1 MSAISLP
8 KLPAIASS
16 PIAVEVLN
24 GLTERPKTLSPWLFY
39 DEAGS
44 RLFEEITELPE
55 YYVTRTERQILA
67 QHADEIVAAAAGGR
81 DLSIIELGA
90 GTATKT
96 GLLLNAAVGLQGSV
110 TYYPIDV
117 SETALE
123 EARTRLEA
131 ELPEVTVEPIVADYT
146 EGMRQNGAS
155 HAGRRLVLYIG
166 SSIGN
171 FSPADAVEVLRGVRA
186 QLLPGDCL
194 LLGTDMV
201 KDTNM
206 LLAAYDDA
214 AGVTARFN
222 MNVLVR
228 INRELDANFNPK
240 LFRHQA
246 RWNEQHSRIEMHLES
261 LLAQKVALRAL
272 DMEVRFGLGETIH
285 TENSYKF
292 TDQRV
297 AALLTRAGFKLRQ
310 QWSDP
315 RSGSRFIWR
324 RRMRRSPYC
333 VRSLYLRPTGG
344 AATTPW
350 RGTGYGVAAL
360 EFAQVLC
367 LPDVARLCAAGKA
380 YIAQLDGDG
389 QCGVVAVEEAHG
401 FVATLEWLSPDF
413 DRTHFRNTIPLLAQ
427 RILIDGDHFFVGQD
441 GSRLRL
447 HLGEVVARQQR
458 RREQRP

>member
-16 PIAVEVLN
+16 PVAVEVLN

-39 DEAGS
+39 DQKGS
-44 RLFEEITELPE
+44 QLFEEITELPE

-67 QHADEIVAAAAGGR
+67 EHAEEIVTAAAGGR
-81 DLSIIELGA
+81 DLSMIELGA

-110 TYYPIDV
+110 TYRPIDV

-155 HAGRRLVLYIG
+155 HTGRKLVLYIG

-171 FSPADAVEVLRGVRA
+171 FSPPDALEVLRGVRA

-201 KDTNM
+201 KDVDT
-206 LLAAYDDA
+206 LLAAYDDS

-222 MNVLVR
+222 LNVLVR
-228 INRELDANFNPK
+228 INRELDANFNPN
-240 LFRHQA
+240 LFRHRA
-246 RWNEQHSRIEMHLES
+246 RWNEEHSRIEMHLES
-261 LLAQKVALRAL
+261 LLAQKIALRAL
-272 DMEVRFGLGETIH
+272 DTEVRFARGETIH

-292 TDQRV
+292 TDGRV
-297 AALLTRAGFKLRQ
+297 VSLLTRAGFKLRQ

-315 RSGSRFIWR
+315 NHWFT
-324 RRMRRSPYC
+324 
-333 VRSLYLRPTGG
+333 VYL
-344 AATTPW
+344 AA
-350 RGTGYGVAAL
+350 A
-360 EFAQVLC
+360 
-367 LPDVARLCAAGKA
+367 
-380 YIAQLDGDG
+380 
-389 QCGVVAVEEAHG
+389 
-401 FVATLEWLSPDF
+401 
-413 DRTHFRNTIPLLAQ
+413 N
-427 RILIDGDHFFVGQD
+427 
-441 GSRLRL
+441 
-447 HLGEVVARQQR
+447 
-458 RREQRP
+458 

>member
-16 PIAVEVLN
+16 PIGVEVMT

-39 DEAGS
+39 DQAGS

-67 QHADEIVAAAAGGR
+67 EHAEEIVATAASGR
-81 DLSIIELGA
+81 YLSITELGA

-96 GLLLNAAVGLQGSV
+96 GLLLEAAVARQGSV

-123 EARTRLEA
+123 EARTRLES
-131 ELPEVTVEPIVADYT
+131 ELPKVSVEPIVADYT
-146 EGMRQNGAS
+146 EGMRQNRIDAV
-155 HAGRRLVLYIG
+155 AADERRLVLYIG

-186 QLLPGDCL
+186 QLLPGDFL

-201 KDTNM
+201 KDTQM
-206 LLAAYDDA
+206 LLNAYDDA

-222 MNVLVR
+222 MNMLLR
-228 INRELDANFNPK
+228 INRELDGNFDPQ
-240 LFRHQA
+240 LFRHRA

-261 LLAQKVALRAL
+261 LVAQRVALRAL
-272 DMEVRFGLGETIH
+272 EMDVRFNRGETIH

-297 AALLTRAGFKLRQ
+297 VALLTRSGFKLRR
-310 QWSDP
+310 QWSDAQKW
-315 RSGSRFIWR
+315 FT
-324 RRMRRSPYC
+324 
-333 VRSLYLRPTGG
+333 VYL
-344 AATTPW
+344 AA
-350 RGTGYGVAAL
+350 A
-360 EFAQVLC
+360 
-367 LPDVARLCAAGKA
+367 
-380 YIAQLDGDG
+380 
-389 QCGVVAVEEAHG
+389 
-401 FVATLEWLSPDF
+401 
-413 DRTHFRNTIPLLAQ
+413 N
-427 RILIDGDHFFVGQD
+427 
-441 GSRLRL
+441 
-447 HLGEVVARQQR
+447 
-458 RREQRP
+458 

>member
-8 KLPAIASS
+8 KLPAIASG
-16 PIAVEVLN
+16 PVAVEVLN

-39 DEAGS
+39 DQKGS
-44 RLFEEITELPE
+44 QLFEEITELPE

-67 QHADEIVAAAAGGR
+67 EHAEEIVTAAAGGR
-81 DLSIIELGA
+81 DLSMIELGA

-110 TYYPIDV
+110 TYRPIDV

-155 HAGRRLVLYIG
+155 HTGRKLVLYIG

-171 FSPADAVEVLRGVRA
+171 FSPADALEVLRGVRA
-186 QLLPGDCL
+186 QLLPGDSL

-201 KDTNM
+201 KDVDT

-222 MNVLVR
+222 LNVLVR
-228 INRELDANFNPK
+228 INRELDANFNPN
-240 LFRHQA
+240 LFRHRA
-246 RWNEQHSRIEMHLES
+246 RWNEEHSRIEMHLES
-261 LLAQKVALRAL
+261 LLTQKIALRAL
-272 DMEVRFGLGETIH
+272 DMEVRFARGETIH

-292 TDQRV
+292 TDERV
-297 AALLTRAGFKLRQ
+297 VALLTRAGFKLRQ

-315 RSGSRFIWR
+315 NHWFT
-324 RRMRRSPYC
+324 
-333 VRSLYLRPTGG
+333 VYL
-344 AATTPW
+344 AA
-350 RGTGYGVAAL
+350 A
-360 EFAQVLC
+360 
-367 LPDVARLCAAGKA
+367 
-380 YIAQLDGDG
+380 
-389 QCGVVAVEEAHG
+389 
-401 FVATLEWLSPDF
+401 
-413 DRTHFRNTIPLLAQ
+413 N
-427 RILIDGDHFFVGQD
+427 
-441 GSRLRL
+441 
-447 HLGEVVARQQR
+447 
-458 RREQRP
+458 

>member
-16 PIAVEVLN
+16 PIAMEVFS
-24 GLTERPKTLSPWLFY
+24 GLTERPKKLSPWLFY

-67 QHADEIVAAAAGGR
+67 QHAEEIVAAAASGR

-96 GLLLNAAVGLQGSV
+96 GLLLDAAVAHQGSV

-123 EARTRLEA
+123 EARTRLES
-131 ELPEVTVEPIVADYT
+131 EMPEVTVEPIVADYT
-146 EGMRQNGAS
+146 EGMRQNNAGFGGG
-155 HAGRRLVLYIG
+155 GRRLVLYIG

-171 FSPADAVEVLRGVRA
+171 FSPADAIEVLRGVRA
-186 QLLPGDCL
+186 QLSPGDNL

-201 KDTNM
+201 KDIRM

-228 INRELDANFNPK
+228 INRELDANFNPQ

-246 RWNEQHSRIEMHLES
+246 RWNEQQSRIEMHLES
-261 LLAQKVALRAL
+261 LLAQRVAVRAL
-272 DMEVRFGLGETIH
+272 DLEARFSLGETIH

-297 AALLTRAGFKLRQ
+297 VALLTRAGFRLRQ
-310 QWSDP
+310 QWSDANKW
-315 RSGSRFIWR
+315 FT
-324 RRMRRSPYC
+324 
-333 VRSLYLRPTGG
+333 VYLAG
-344 AATTPW
+344 A
-350 RGTGYGVAAL
+350 
-360 EFAQVLC
+360 
-367 LPDVARLCAAGKA
+367 
-380 YIAQLDGDG
+380 
-389 QCGVVAVEEAHG
+389 
-401 FVATLEWLSPDF
+401 
-413 DRTHFRNTIPLLAQ
+413 N
-427 RILIDGDHFFVGQD
+427 
-441 GSRLRL
+441 
-447 HLGEVVARQQR
+447 
-458 RREQRP
+458 

>member
-16 PIAVEVLN
+16 PVAVEVLN

-39 DEAGS
+39 DQKGS
-44 RLFEEITELPE
+44 QLFEEITELPE

-67 QHADEIVAAAAGGR
+67 EHAEEIVTAAAGGR
-81 DLSIIELGA
+81 DLSMIELGA

-110 TYYPIDV
+110 TYRPIDV

-146 EGMRQNGAS
+146 EGMRQDGAS
-155 HAGRRLVLYIG
+155 HTGRKLVLYIG

-171 FSPADAVEVLRGVRA
+171 FSPADALEVLRGVRA

-201 KDTNM
+201 KDVDT

-222 MNVLVR
+222 LNVLVR
-228 INRELDANFNPK
+228 INRELDANFNPN
-240 LFRHQA
+240 LFRHRA
-246 RWNEQHSRIEMHLES
+246 RWNEEHSRIEMHLES
-261 LLAQKVALRAL
+261 LLAQKIALRAL
-272 DMEVRFGLGETIH
+272 DMEVRFARGETIH

-292 TDQRV
+292 TDERV
-297 AALLTRAGFKLRQ
+297 VALLTRAGFKLRQ

-315 RSGSRFIWR
+315 NHWFT
-324 RRMRRSPYC
+324 
-333 VRSLYLRPTGG
+333 VYL
-344 AATTPW
+344 AA
-350 RGTGYGVAAL
+350 A
-360 EFAQVLC
+360 
-367 LPDVARLCAAGKA
+367 
-380 YIAQLDGDG
+380 
-389 QCGVVAVEEAHG
+389 
-401 FVATLEWLSPDF
+401 
-413 DRTHFRNTIPLLAQ
+413 N
-427 RILIDGDHFFVGQD
+427 
-441 GSRLRL
+441 
-447 HLGEVVARQQR
+447 
-458 RREQRP
+458 